1 MLEIKYNRLI
11 FIFWFSIYFLP
22 FPFYFNLIVH
32 VKGAKSFKQNLEKS
46 IYKYRKERRKK
57 MEKTSEK
64 KIFQTRKLC
73 IEKSCKKKRFNQK
86 FYFDYF

>member
-32 VKGAKSFKQNLEKS
+32 AKGARSFKQNLEKNP
-46 IYKYRKERRKK
+46 YTNTEK

-73 IEKSCKKKRFNQK
+73 IEKAVKKRFNQK